1 MRYKYRVCLHY
12 GVFREKSFLVI
23 WLSFSFTIVLFFSS
37 FGKPLVLDMMAVDML
52 ESVRMKFDIVQEG
65 LLNAIMTKEIL
76 KDDR

>member
-1 MRYKYRVCLHY
+1 MVNVLA
-12 GVFREKSFLVI
+12 I
-23 WLSFSFTIVLFFSS
+23 IVLFFSS